1 MTRREINSPQELRRQ
16 LSGAGVHRGSHG
28 RVISRS
34 GLCLDGVMF
43 VRVVPHN
50 VTSTWKL
57 NRRKMLP
64 TVRRTFL
71 QSAPHQSKQSTS
83 VMQRQ
88 PRSKIYIVTFGTT
101 PPCTRS
107 FECQPSSET
116 SSMATPRARPQ
127 RRLLTEKPARQSIGQ
142 LQYAEC
148 SSSTGVCRLEG
159 NIEMPFLPPKQRA
172 VLRSGRYQQP
182 SQSTLTSN

>member
-1 MTRREINSPQELRRQ
+1 MACPIAKRRGKYDEARAVASPQELRRRR

-57 NRRKMLP
+57 NRKKMSP

-88 PRSKIYIVTFGTT
+88 PRSKIYIVTFVTT
-101 PPCTRS
+101 PTLHSVIRVRAV
-107 FECQPSSET
+107 QRNVVYGHPSGKTSAPAFNRKTGET
-116 SSMATPRARPQ
+116 IHWSVTICGM
-127 RRLLTEKPARQSIGQ
+127 LLLNWS
-142 LQYAEC
+142 L
-148 SSSTGVCRLEG
+148 STGG
-159 NIEMPFLPPKQRA
+159 KH
-172 VLRSGRYQQP
+172 
-182 SQSTLTSN
+182 